1 VVPGGSN
8 VDRRRISAAVLNC
21 NAQNVQ
27 GGGGAVYPVLKWVE
41 MFLVEPSVN
50 RGSGGSQRT
59 DPNDIYVEIIGETT
73 LGAGGSAGQVV
84 RRDKPYLVR

>member
-1 VVPGGSN
+1 
-8 VDRRRISAAVLNC
+8 
-21 NAQNVQ
+21 
-27 GGGGAVYPVLKWVE
+27 
-41 MFLVEPSVN
+41 MFLVEPSLN
-50 RGSGGSQRT
+50 RGSSGTQRT